1 MPDVLICRSQTL
13 FVTCEHARV
22 QRPGYPPHCALFTAP
37 SARAILARVG
47 DPQGETPCGPLT
59 WPPSTS
65 FSAEAFG
72 PLMYEPIA
80 ARAKHGQAPP
90 EQASW

>member
-1 MPDVLICRSQTL
+1 M
-13 FVTCEHARV
+13 
-22 QRPGYPPHCALFTAP
+22 
-37 SARAILARVG
+37 
-47 DPQGETPCGPLT
+47 
-59 WPPSTS
+59 S

-72 PLMYEPIA
+72 RLKYEPIA